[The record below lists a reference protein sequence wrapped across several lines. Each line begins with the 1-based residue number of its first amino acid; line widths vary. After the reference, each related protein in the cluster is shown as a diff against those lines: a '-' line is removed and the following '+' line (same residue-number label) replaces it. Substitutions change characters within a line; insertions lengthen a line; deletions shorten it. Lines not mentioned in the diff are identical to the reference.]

1 MNHLI
6 EDQQQ
11 LKSIEPLLMELCEAG
26 GIVSVDTEFLREK
39 TYNAKLCLMQIG
51 IGSDQYCIDVLQIED
66 LSVLKTLMACDAVTK
81 LFHAARQDMEV
92 IVQTLGVL
100 PKPIFDTQ
108 LAAAFCGADMQV
120 GYGALVSDVTGIEL
134 PKSQSRTDWTKRPLS
149 ADQIKYAG
157 EDVAYLEALYERGLG
172 ELREQNKEDWFNSE
186 IELLYDK
193 SLYLIDPSLA
203 YKRLN
208 GGMLKLKH
216 QYRLKALAKWRE
228 QMAQSR
234 DIPRTWIM
242 RDDKL
247 FELAQS
253 SARTVDQVIE
263 MAIFGKKSASRLAPQ
278 VLAILKEVK
287 AGDQKIWRRVEPLTK
302 AEKSVCSQLMQTLSS
317 LSASAN
323 VAQALLG
330 TRKDIESLFRNRQS
344 KKLLRGW
351 RKELVGEPLLEAIR
365 KLEGQ
370 AL

>member
-6 EDQQQ
+6 EHQQE
-11 LKSIEPLLMELCEAG
+11 LKEIEPMLMELCERG

-51 IGSDQYCIDVLQIED
+51 VGVNQYCIDVLQIED
-66 LSVLKTLMACDAVTK
+66 LSVLKALMACEKVTK

-120 GYGALVSDVTGIEL
+120 GYGALVAEVTGIEL

-149 ADQIKYAG
+149 ADQVKYAG
-157 EDVAYLEALYERGLG
+157 EDVAYLEALYEQATK
-172 ELREQNKEDWFNSE
+172 ELKAQNKEAWFNSE
-186 IELLYDK
+186 IEHLYDEA
-193 SLYLIDPSLA
+193 LYLIDPSLA

-216 QYRLKALAKWRE
+216 QYRLQALANWRE

-247 FELAQS
+247 YELAQS
-253 SARTVDQVIE
+253 TAKSVDQIIE
-263 MAIFGKKSASRLAPQ
+263 LGVFGKKSASRLAPQ
-278 VLAILKEVK
+278 VLSVLREVK
-287 AGDQKIWRRVEPLTK
+287 TGDEKIWRRVEPLSK
-302 AEKSVCSQLMQTLSS
+302 AEKSLCSQLMQTLSS
-317 LSASAN
+317 LSSSSN
-323 VAQALLG
+323 IAQALLG
-330 TRKDIESLFRNRQS
+330 TRKDVESLFRNRQS

-351 RKELVGEPLLEAIR
+351 RKELVGEPLIEAIR
-365 KLEGQ
+365 NLEGL
-370 AL
+370 A